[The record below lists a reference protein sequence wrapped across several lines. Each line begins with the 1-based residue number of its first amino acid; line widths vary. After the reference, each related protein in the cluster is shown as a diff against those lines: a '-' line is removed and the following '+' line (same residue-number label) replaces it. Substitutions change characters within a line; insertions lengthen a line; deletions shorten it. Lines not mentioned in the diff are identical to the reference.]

1 MPRCKYCDELI
12 SRLDKDV
19 CPFCGGLKPL
29 EGVDNS
35 TEDLTKAFSAIK
47 EDDVVKHRKKITAC
61 LLYIFLGVFGVADFY
76 LGYKRRGLIA
86 ILVSLVL
93 IGGVGSAIFF
103 TAWQS
108 PLAYLVF
115 YFAIELVMIFAGL
128 SYLFRHDLVDADGE
142 FLR

>member
-61 LLYIFLGVFGVADFY
+61 LLYIFLGIFGAGDFY
-76 LGYKRRGLIA
+76 LGFKRRGLIA

-93 IGGVGSAIFF
+93 IGGVGSVIFF
-103 TAWQS
+103 TAWMS

-115 YFAIELVMIFAGL
+115 YFALELVMILAGL